1 MPRGGIDRI
10 EGPGQTALAS
20 EHNTRRIQLR
30 RIIII
35 GTALAFLGGGVA
47 ALAAGSFNSYTV
59 SEKFSPNAAGSNS
72 HPSPFNSITE
82 DWKAK
87 GTGGHPTAPLT
98 KIVAKVYGM
107 KTNGKSFPVCTA
119 AKINAAGNN
128 GGWNKVCPKG
138 SLIGQGPVN
147 ALFINPNPPYNS
159 AGTCN
164 PYLYIYNG
172 GPTTQVFFFTEGAQS
187 PNAKKYT
194 CLKGSVPTGSAPAYN
209 GHISYSGKTW
219 VLTIPLPA
227 TVSTSAGGTGLYA
240 SLEHLHV
247 VYSKATVKKG
257 GKTISYGESVACS
270 NGQRPYSFTFTAQ
283 NFNGQSP
290 HTNTQ
295 TKTGSQKCS

>member
-1 MPRGGIDRI
+1 
-10 EGPGQTALAS
+10 
-20 EHNTRRIQLR
+20 LR

-35 GTALAFLGGGVA
+35 GTALAVLGGGA
-47 ALAAGSFNSYTV
+47 AAFAASSFNTYIAT
-59 SEKFSPNAAGSNS
+59 ETFSPNAAGSTS
-72 HPSPFNSITE
+72 KPSAFKALTE

-87 GTGGHPTAPLT
+87 GTNGHPAAPLT

-107 KTNGKSFPVCTA
+107 KTNGNEFPKCTA
-119 AKINAAGNN
+119 NQINAAGNAK
-128 GGWNKVCPKG
+128 GWNKVCPKG

-147 ALFINPNPPYNS
+147 SEFINPNPPYNS

-172 GPTTQVFFFTEGAQS
+172 GPKTQVFFFVEGKQS
-187 PNAKKYT
+187 PDPSKYT

-209 GHISYSGKTW
+209 GNISYSGKTW

-240 SLEHLHV
+240 SLLHLHV
-247 VYSKATVKKG
+247 VYSKATEKKG

-270 NGQRPYSFTFTAQ
+270 GGKRPWSFQFTAQ

-290 HTNTQ
+290 HS
-295 TKTGSQKCS
+295 GSVTVSGDPSCT